1 MGEFPML
8 KNLNQIAAIA
18 AISVTASLAT
28 SSTTF
33 AKDKLVV
40 AFQGGLNNKPVQCH
54 LRVVAKGISD
64 LTGWKLEFHAGGS
77 AFASPKKL
85 FPQLSRGITDLSVMP
100 LAYTPGRFPLAEI
113 AMLPFVQE
121 DHKAL
126 ATALNKLSK
135 KYLQKE
141 FKGTRPFGLLALPPY
156 NIHLKKPVKNIV
168 TDLKGMRLRVVGKG
182 LSTAFRALGVDVV
195 GMPITQ
201 VYENM
206 QKGVMNGYVL
216 PNVAT
221 LIFKLHEVSDYHA
234 QVKISSAVVFL
245 GMSQKAWDSLSAAH
259 QKQISTKFVGHEAAV
274 RYTSCFDKVSKIALK
289 VAKKSKGIIYQP
301 TSDEIA
307 QLKKIAQPATDSYLA
322 SVEKKGLPGKVFY
335 NELKSL
341 AAAEAKARMKK

>member
-1 MGEFPML
+1 ML
-8 KNLNQIAAIA
+8 LTRTKLSILTLISSAALLA
-18 AISVTASLAT
+18 APAPSN
-28 SSTTF
+28 
-33 AKDKLVV
+33 AKDNLVV
-40 AFQGGLNNKPVQCH
+40 AFQGALKSPPAKCH
-54 LRVVAKGISD
+54 TQTVAKGISEI
-64 LTGWKLEFHAGGS
+64 TGWKTEIHAGGS

-85 FPQLSRGITDLSVMP
+85 YSQLARGITDLSHMP

-113 AMLPFVQE
+113 AMLPFIQE

-126 ATALNKLSK
+126 ALALNKLSK
-135 KYLQKE
+135 KYLTKE
-141 FKGTRPFGLLALPPY
+141 FKGTHPFGLLVLPPY

-182 LSTAFRALGVDVV
+182 LSTAFRALGADVV

-206 QKGVMNGYVL
+206 QKGVMKGYVL

-221 LIFKLHEVSDYHA
+221 LVFKLHEVSDYHA
-234 QVKISSAVVFL
+234 QVQISSAVVFL
-245 GMSQKAWDSLSAAH
+245 GMSKKAWDALSSAQ
-259 QKQISTKFVGHEAAV
+259 QKQISAKFVGPEAAV

-301 TSDEIA
+301 TATEID
-307 QLKKIAQPATDSYLA
+307 QLKKITQPATDSYLA
-322 SVEKKGLPGKVFY
+322 SVEKKGLPGKAFY

-341 AAAEAKARMKK
+341 AAAEAQARMKK